1 MVGINITVIKLSIA
15 VIKMNVYQNH
25 NKQYN
30 CTLICVAIQLEINY
44 TPFDT

>member
-1 MVGINITVIKLSIA
+1 MVGINITVIKLSIV

-30 CTLICVAIQLEINY
+30 CTLCVAIQLEINY